1 MVNEQQTKYLQL
13 FSMIG
18 YFIGFP
24 ILIYYSFTRVHHIL
38 ILIALIVIIA
48 FRFIGYGIDRYQEKK
63 R

>member
-1 MVNEQQTKYLQL
+1 MKEQQTKYLEL

-24 ILIYYSFTRVHHIL
+24 ILLYYSLTRVHHFL
-38 ILIALIVIIA
+38 IVIALIFIFA
-48 FRFIGYGIDRYQEKK
+48 FRFIGYGIDRYQDKK